1 MRRVLGGS
9 PQRGASHDLERRR
22 RRSRKQIIMQGVG
35 VVGNERGALWALVDD
50 LLKEQRLILVS
61 NRGPMEYHVGPGG
74 ELQAR
79 RGSGGVVTALSGLTH
94 YIDFTWIASAM
105 GEGDRRAAEANNGA
119 AAPSPLPGQRVS
131 VRFVTTARRA
141 YHKYYNIICNPLLW
155 FLQHYMWSSAYTP
168 RVDAVVYDAWESGYI
183 QVNQEFADAVVQ
195 EARRSPLQ
203 PLVMVHDYQLY
214 LVPRMVRNE
223 LPNARIHQ
231 FVHIPW
237 PASSY
242 WELLPGMIR
251 TAICDS
257 LCHADIVGFQATRD
271 VRAFLD
277 SCDAFLDD
285 VVVDYRERT
294 VTYGGRT
301 TYVRNYP
308 ISIDVDEVQQIATSP
323 RAAEY
328 EERLTPLLGE
338 QTIIRVDRAEPSKNI
353 VRGFQAYETL
363 LDRHPELRGKVRF
376 LAFIVPS
383 RTHIRQY
390 QRYMEE
396 IESVVKHVNDRF
408 GTSEWTPI
416 QAFYENNYIQAIAGM
431 RLYDV
436 LLVNSVID
444 GMNLVAKEGP
454 VVNTKNG
461 VLVLSEAAGA
471 HEQLKVGALPVA
483 PADVEGTVRALYEAL
498 TMSDAERERRSR
510 ALRESIEREDITAWL
525 YRQPHNSLT
534 SQRWRDR
541 RNIP

>member
-1 MRRVLGGS
+1 MS
-9 PQRGASHDLERRR
+9 SSAGAG
-22 RRSRKQIIMQGVG
+22 RSRKQIIMQGVG
-35 VVGNERGALWALVDD
+35 VVDNERGALWALVDD

-105 GEGDRRAAEANNGA
+105 GEGDRRAAEASHGA

-141 YHKYYNIICNPLLW
+141 YHKYYNVICNPLLW

-168 RVDAVVYDAWESGYI
+168 RVDAAVYDAWESGYV

-214 LVPRMVRNE
+214 LVPRLVRQE

-257 LCHADIVGFQATRD
+257 LCHADIVGFQASRD

-294 VTYGGRT
+294 VTYRGRT

-328 EERLTPLLGE
+328 EERLTPLLGD

-353 VRGFQAYETL
+353 VRGFNAYETL
-363 LDRHPELRGKVRF
+363 LDRRPELRGKVRF

-483 PADVEGTVRALYEAL
+483 PADVEGTARALYEAL
-498 TMSDAERERRSR
+498 TMSDAERKRRSH

-525 YRQPHNSLT
+525 YRQLT
-534 SQRWRDR
+534 DISALAGHSRA
-541 RNIP
+541 